1 MLLSSDPVFNI
12 ISIEKFIKTESR
24 LLFFT
29 NTFKMNTIKNLL
41 EFQMLM
47 LENVFEN
54 DVVFRKELKKSKK
67 WLNFNDLITLKK
79 WLLRKFSKT
88 HYKSIYEELKEI
100 PV

>member
-1 MLLSSDPVFNI
+1 
-12 ISIEKFIKTESR
+12 
-24 LLFFT
+24 
-29 NTFKMNTIKNLL
+29 MNTIKNLL

-88 HYKSIYEELKEI
+88 HSKSIHEELKEI